1 MVGRANKR
9 NGDQVAQGAW
19 RVREG
24 ERTTML
30 SKTYQRVL
38 SAGVAASAL
47 VPALAFAQATVTEEP
62 AASGDD
68 EIIVTGT
75 LIRGGA
81 PVGQTV
87 IAKGPEEAQAQG
99 ATTANEILA
108 TIPQVSNLFVTVPTS
123 RLGIA
128 ANQIQIVRPNLRNL
142 SEETGSSAST
152 LVLVDGHRLAGA
164 GVTQSSLDPD
174 IIPQAALERVE
185 VVTDGG
191 SATYGADAV
200 GGVINFIT
208 RKRYDGVK
216 VDARYGFADD
226 YWTFDANALV
236 GKDWGT
242 GSLYAAYS
250 FQKNDA
256 LFGRDRDFIR
266 AIDYATGIPI
276 GRSCDPGTVQIGVFN
291 LEKSIAAGAAVFDT
305 TNFALP
311 NLTPNTFNAC
321 DSTDEDTIVPE
332 AVRHSALVGLHQDLN
347 ESITVDLRAFYG
359 SRTSK
364 SFGPIR
370 GQATVTSNNAFYRP
384 IAANPTA
391 NQTVFYTFEPI
402 LGDDA
407 AISSSGYE
415 EWGANAEFQFRLS
428 DRWELRTLFN
438 YSQSY
443 SFFYNQGTIQSLL
456 TAAGS
461 ASDPQQAVNFYDPA
475 ATPNLNV
482 IRAIANGE
490 TAGQAKDRLF
500 NLRGILSGTLLD
512 LPGGE
517 VRVAGGYEYLHEGF
531 SSRTVPTSTPR
542 GAIENMAYTHY
553 RRRVHSLF
561 GELQVPIFGDGN
573 RTGGLYS
580 LVLSGS
586 VRYDNFSDFGST
598 VNPKVGV
605 NYKPVDWLTLRGNYS
620 TSFNAPSP
628 VAQLASLNNTLSFF
642 PFNAFVRPED
652 VGNIAQ
658 GVAGTIALQ
667 GSTPNLRPQTATTWS
682 IGADIEPPFI
692 PGLRGSIS
700 YYNVSFRDIL
710 TIPNPSPQIF
720 VNFPNNV
727 LTDRNGLTVQQLQS
741 YINSAPNGST
751 VIPAVIAA
759 QCNTPNVPTSRC
771 NVYEVVNFLV
781 GNYGN
786 LKVRGLDFNLNYRQ
800 PTGFGGVDASISGNY
815 QLERTS
821 QLGPGA
827 SPTDG
832 LQFGTPKL
840 TMQTTLGADVGN
852 FRGQVTWNH
861 VAGYDIQPLPS
872 GQTHVDSF
880 NVINLFFRYT
890 VPGESL
896 LTKDLAFTLNVN
908 NVFDTDPPEYRTS
921 GFGGNGYP
929 QGQFTLGRLIMFGVS
944 KEF

>member
-1 MVGRANKR
+1 M
-9 NGDQVAQGAW
+9 Q
-19 RVREG
+19 
-24 ERTTML
+24 ML
-30 SKTYQRVL
+30 KTNYRRVL
-38 SAGVAASAL
+38 AVSVAALAL
-47 VPALAFAQATVTEEP
+47 APALAIAQNTSDEENGE
-62 AASGDD
+62 ADD
-68 EIIVTGT
+68 DVIIVTGT
-75 LIRGGA
+75 LLRGSA

-87 IAKGPEEAQAQG
+87 ITAGPEKAQAQG

-108 TIPQVSNLFVTVPTS
+108 TIPQVTNLFVTVPTS

-256 LFGRDRDFIR
+256 LFGRDRDFIK
-266 AIDYATGIPI
+266 AIDYTTGVPL
-276 GRSCDPGTVQIGVFN
+276 GRSCDPGNVVLRTFN
-291 LEKSIAAGAAVFDT
+291 FQTFRFDSVSY
-305 TNFALP
+305 ALP
-311 NLTPNTFNAC
+311 GLAPNTFNAC
-321 DSTDEDTIVPE
+321 DATDTDTIVPE
-332 AVRHSALVGLHQDLN
+332 AVRHSALVGLHQELN
-347 ESITVDLRAFYG
+347 DRITVDLKAFYG
-359 SRTSK
+359 KRTSR
-364 SFGPIR
+364 SFGVIR
-370 GQATVTSNNAFYRP
+370 GEATVTPTNAFYIP
-384 IAANPTA
+384 IPTSPTA
-391 NQTVFYTFEPI
+391 SQTVQYTFEPV
-402 LGDDA
+402 LGRDNVS
-407 AISSSGYE
+407 SSSGYE
-415 EWGANAEFQFRLS
+415 EWGANAEFTFQLS

-443 SFFYNQGTIQSLL
+443 SFFYNVGANQTLL

-461 ASDPQQAVNFYDPA
+461 ASNPQQAVNFYNPA
-475 ATPNLNV
+475 ATPNLDV
-482 IRAIANGE
+482 IRAIANSE
-490 TAGQAKDRLF
+490 IAGQSKDRLL
-500 NLRGILSGTLLD
+500 NLRGIFSGTLFD

-517 VRVAGGYEYLHEGF
+517 VGVAAGYEYLHEGF
-531 SSRTVPTSTPR
+531 QSRSAPPAQPR
-542 GAIENMAYTHY
+542 GAIENVAYTHY
-553 RRRVHSLF
+553 RRRVHSVFGEVQVPLF
-561 GELQVPIFGDGN
+561 GEGN

-580 LVLSGS
+580 LVVSGS
-586 VRYDNFSDFGST
+586 VRYDHFSDFGST

-620 TSFNAPSP
+620 TSFNAPSA
-628 VAQLASLNNTLSFF
+628 VAQLASLNNTLTFF
-642 PFNAFVRPED
+642 PLNAFVRPGD
-652 VGNIAQ
+652 VPN
-658 GVAGTIALQ
+658 VTGTVALQ
-667 GSTPNLRPQTATTWS
+667 GSQANLRPQTATTWS

-692 PGLRGSIS
+692 PGLRGSIT
-700 YYNVSFRDIL
+700 YYNVDFRDIL

-720 VNFPNNV
+720 TNFPDNV
-727 LTDRNGLTVQQLQS
+727 QTNVDGVTVAQLQAL
-741 YINSAPNGST
+741 IPLAPNGAT
-751 VIPAVIAA
+751 VIPATITAR
-759 QCNTPNVPTSRC
+759 CPTPNVPTSNC
-771 NVYEVVNFLV
+771 AVYEIVNFLV
-781 GNYGN
+781 GNYGQ
-786 LKVRGLDFNLNYRQ
+786 LKVRGIDFNVNYRH
-800 PTGFGGVDASISGNY
+800 PTSFGGIDASVSGNY
-815 QLERTS
+815 QLERTG

-827 SPTDG
+827 TPTDN
-832 LQFGTPKL
+832 LQFGTPRL

-852 FRGQVTWNH
+852 LRGQVTWNH

-872 GQTHVDSF
+872 GQTEVDAF
-880 NVINLFFRYT
+880 NVINLFLRYR
-890 VPGESL
+890 VPGETL
-896 LTKDLAFTLNVN
+896 LTKDLAFTLNIN
-908 NVFDTDPPEYRTS
+908 NVFDVDPPLLQS
-921 GFGGNGYP
+921 AGFGGNGYP
-929 QGQFTLGRLIMFGVS
+929 QSQFTLGRLIMFGVS